1 MKSSGKDRDD
11 RRGETLGAPGPVGP
25 FGPIEHRPEVVRQ
38 HENDCRIQ
46 LLEGQV
52 RGLLRT
58 VTAMESRLLRLEAT
72 TTAAPR
78 EPTQDRADEARRAN
92 KARRKRG
99 QRQRRAERREREWLA
114 SQCAGRLEQEL
125 LGSQAA
131 PHT

>member
-1 MKSSGKDRDD
+1 MECSGEGKDE
-11 RRGETLGAPGPVGP
+11 RGRKNGVPYPTGP
-25 FGPIEHRPEVVRQ
+25 FGPIEHHPEVVRQ
-38 HENDCRIQ
+38 HVNDCRIQ

-52 RGLLRT
+52 SALTHT
-58 VTAMESRLLRLEAT
+58 VRAMEARLLRWEAMA
-72 TTAAPR
+72 AAPR

-99 QRQRRAERREREWLA
+99 QRQRRAERRERAWLA
-114 SQCAGRLEQEL
+114 SQRAGLLAQEW